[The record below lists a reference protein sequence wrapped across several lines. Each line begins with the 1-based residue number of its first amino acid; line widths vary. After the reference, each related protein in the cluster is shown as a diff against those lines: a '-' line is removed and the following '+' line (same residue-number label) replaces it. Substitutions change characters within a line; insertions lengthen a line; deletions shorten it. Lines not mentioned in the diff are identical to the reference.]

1 MCSNPPDFVAVL
13 ISDCIQRGI
22 TDPEEIAES
31 IAGQYIVD
39 DCKNDILSLMDAT
52 TVSEQE

>member
-1 MCSNPPDFVAVL
+1 MHSNQTDFVSVL

-22 TDPEEIAES
+22 TDPEQIAEI

-39 DCKNDILSLMDAT
+39 DCKHDVLSIKHAITD
-52 TVSEQE
+52 SE